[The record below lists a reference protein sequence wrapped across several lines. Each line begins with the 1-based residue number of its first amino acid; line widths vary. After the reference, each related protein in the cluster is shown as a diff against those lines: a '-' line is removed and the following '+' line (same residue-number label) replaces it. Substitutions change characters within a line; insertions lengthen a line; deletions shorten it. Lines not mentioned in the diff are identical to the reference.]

1 MIKGI
6 YGYHDALNG
15 FINIF
20 IDNSDKVAVRGFHS
34 AIKTAEAGSLFFSNP
49 TDYSLYKLGNFDTDT
64 GSTTLEPAPVILC
77 RGEKLDV

>member
-20 IDNSDKVAVRGFHS
+20 IDNTDKVAVRGFSS
-34 AIKTAEAGSLFFSNP
+34 AIKTAESGSLFYSNP
-49 TDYSLYKLGNFDTDT
+49 TDYSLYKLGTFDTDT
-64 GSTTLEPAPVILC
+64 GSITLEPAPVILC
-77 RGEKLDV
+77 RGERNDV

>member
-20 IDNSDKVAVRGFHS
+20 IDNSDKVATRGFQS
-34 AIKTAEAGSLFFSNP
+34 AIKSADAGSLFYTNP
-49 TDYSLYKLGNFDTDT
+49 TDYALYKLGSFDTDT
-64 GSTTLEPAPVILC
+64 GSITLEPAPVILC
-77 RGEKLDV
+77 RGEIRDV